1 MWREHKKLWKQR
13 AVAVFVVAGL
23 LLNLFLLLRSEYSRQ
38 SWMEPTVSCYRSI
51 YHEIKGMEP
60 AKAKSYLKKK

>member
-38 SWMEPTVSCYRSI
+38 SWSRRYPVIAAYTMRS
-51 YHEIKGMEP
+51 KGWSRHRQ
-60 AKAKSYLKKK
+60 KAI